1 MRGILL
7 TGHWLLITVH
17 YSLLTA
23 ICLLASSC
31 IPTPQA
37 PLTTSILLYRF
48 DPSAFIE
55 YSADFQPVK
64 EIPFSI
70 PPSCGLN
77 NTFAAPVGTTLA
89 VELNCPNGQTV
100 LFLDASTSLSTGS
113 GSITQPVTDS
123 DSHFLAWTSD
133 GEAAYLKVDS
143 LGSPEI
149 IRVYTDG
156 EREILAVNEFT
167 YDLAAKPDSSDFTFT
182 FSRGL
187 GYGSELYLARHDGR
201 VTQLLYADQYNYISF
216 ARWSP
221 DGKQIAFIKTPDS
234 QIPFTVGELWVMD
247 SDGSNPRKLA
257 DADAGHGF
265 AANWS
270 PDGTQIAFVV
280 RENPEDKSADQNS
293 DVLISNIYIIEV
305 ESAALSSSKG
315 GKWTQVTYLTEGRV
329 ETPHW
334 SPDGNTLAF
343 TVVINGRMEVQ
354 IADAVTGEV
363 RSLITE
369 PACCPAWMRK

>member
-77 NTFAAPVGTTLA
+77 NTFAAPAGKFLA

-100 LFLDASTSLSTGS
+100 LFLDVSTGS
-113 GSITQPVTDS
+113 VTQPVTDS

-133 GEAAYLKVDS
+133 GKAAYLKIDA

-156 EREILAVNEFT
+156 ADDILAVNEFT
-167 YDLAAKPDSSDFTFT
+167 YDLAAQPDSRDFTFT

-187 GYGSELYLARHDGR
+187 GYGSEMYLAKHDGR
-201 VTQLLYADQYNYISF
+201 VTQLLYADPYNYISF
-216 ARWSP
+216 ARFSP
-221 DGKQIAFIKTPDS
+221 DGRQIAFIKTPDT
-234 QIPFTVGELWVMD
+234 QTPFTVGELWVMN
-247 SDGSNPRKLA
+247 SGGSNPRKLA

-270 PDGTQIAFVV
+270 PDGKQIAFVV
-280 RENPEDKSADQNS
+280 RENPEDESADQNS
-293 DVLISNIYIIEV
+293 DALSSHIYIIEV
-305 ESAALSSSKG
+305 ES
-315 GKWTQVTYLTEGRV
+315 GKQTQVTSLTEGRA

-354 IADAVTGEV
+354 IADTVTGKIP
-363 RSLITE
+363 SLITGST
-369 PACCPAWMRK
+369 CCPVWMRK